1 MKTIVL
7 TTDPNP
13 NLNCSQI
20 NIDFNSFDP
29 HTGPSFWVTFYNPNG
44 LIIDRK
50 VNSLSLD
57 EWQNWSAEADEIAD
71 YKYIADKVTENLGIT
86 YNEMISPAAPVPPPE
101 PPPEPPAP
109 EPTAP

>member
-20 NIDFNSFDP
+20 NIDFNAFDP

-101 PPPEPPAP
+101 PPAP